1 MSHSSAL
8 TMIHTASF
16 APPGKRNG
24 GRSEIAEYASRSVRR
39 MSVSRSYKP
48 LRIEPSVCLA
58 IISQAIDIPVPDQR
72 CIGGIN
78 PRPATDDDHAV
89 LVFVDHILRPHRRAN
104 LDDRA
109 VLEGKSRNRRIGAWA
124 DQQHMA
130 ARQLEEARDIGDIFR
145 LAIAFPG
152 QMPVEAELAA
162 LPNGANDT
170 NIGHGSS
177 SKDRKSTRLNSSHAN
192 ISYAV
197 FCLKKKSVS
206 AQPLNSSRIN

>member
-24 GRSEIAEYASRSVRR
+24 GRSEIAEYASRSVGR

-58 IISQAIDIPVPDQR
+58 IIRQTVDVPVPDQR
-72 CIGGIN
+72 RVSRIDG
-78 PRPATDDDHAV
+78 RTAADDDHAIPI
-89 LVFVDHILRPHRRAN
+89 LIDHILRPHRRA
-104 LDDRA
+104 DFYDRA
-109 VLEGKSRNRRIGAWA
+109 VLEGKSRNRRIGAWP

-162 LPNGANDT
+162 LANGANDA

-177 SKDRKSTRLNSSHAN
+177 SKGLGAHA
-192 ISYAV
+192 
-197 FCLKKKSVS
+197 
-206 AQPLNSSRIN
+206 